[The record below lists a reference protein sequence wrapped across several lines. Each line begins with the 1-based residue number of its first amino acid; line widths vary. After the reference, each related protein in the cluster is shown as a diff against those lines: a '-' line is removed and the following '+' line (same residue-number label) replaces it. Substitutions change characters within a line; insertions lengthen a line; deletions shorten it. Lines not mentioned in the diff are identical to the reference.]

1 MASNELTNHF
11 LIATPSLHDTLFK
24 ESIILLC
31 DHSKKGSMGLILNK
45 PMIEDKNQTLFID
58 TIFDCADIDEKIY
71 FGGPVD
77 INTCFILHDSKYL
90 TKETLK
96 VSNDISLTSN
106 EKIIDDLKNGAGP
119 TSYRLNIG
127 YAGWSSGQLE
137 KEMKNG
143 DWLFMPA
150 DADIIFNVPDKDMW
164 QHSNRCL
171 GLDINQIYGKAG
183 KA

>member
-1 MASNELTNHF
+1 MKSKKLTNHF
-11 LIATPSLHDTLFK
+11 LIATQSLNDTIFK

-31 DHSKKGSMGLILNK
+31 DHSEKGSMGLILNK
-45 PMIEDKNQTLFID
+45 PMIEDQNQAILMN
-58 TIFDCADIDEKIY
+58 TIFDNQEFNDKIY

-77 INTCFILHDSKYL
+77 LNTCFILHDSKYL

-96 VSNDISLTSN
+96 VSKEISLTSN
-106 EKIIDDLKNGAGP
+106 EKIIDDLNQGIGP
-119 TSYRLNIG
+119 NSYRLNIG

-137 KEMKNG
+137 QEIKNG

-150 DADIIFNVPDKDMW
+150 QADIIFNVPDNEMW
-164 QHSNRCL
+164 KHSNKCL
-171 GLDINQIYGKAG
+171 GLDINQIYGTAG